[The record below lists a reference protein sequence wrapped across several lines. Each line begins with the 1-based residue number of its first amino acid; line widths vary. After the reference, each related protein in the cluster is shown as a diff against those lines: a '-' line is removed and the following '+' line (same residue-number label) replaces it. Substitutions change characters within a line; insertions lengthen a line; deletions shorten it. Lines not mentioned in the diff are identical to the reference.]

1 MQNQRSLSRVFY
13 LTMILMLLLLGL
25 ILTSMYIYRYFSFA
39 DSITALD
46 MVNVCTGNLQGE
58 KENHDEQKNRYEIR
72 IDAFKESRQI
82 PEDGGMAVTGID
94 DDDIPWE
101 CQTIYA
107 DYYSTSQLG
116 EQLKLREDV
125 RINLE
130 EHYEWINVPVPHLDE
145 SDPASII
152 HDFQQ
157 GLTAYHDLLLD
168 KCYVIELN
176 TTNVLPP
183 QDFQELLTNMKNG
196 GYLPQTYIVE
206 EEMIVMEPVN
216 DLYQLGSSIYLLCH
230 GKETYWLKRRTARRH
245 IHRRAAK
252 KCHHIH
258 HFANTFVVDTAICQR
273 L

>member
-1 MQNQRSLSRVFY
+1 MGKILAQQQQASGPKTEKEAGGALPSLLPSHG
-13 LTMILMLLLLGL
+13 LKAQLLL
-25 ILTSMYIYRYFSFA
+25 
-39 DSITALD
+39 
-46 MVNVCTGNLQGE
+46 
-58 KENHDEQKNRYEIR
+58 DE
-72 IDAFKESRQI
+72 IDE
-82 PEDGGMAVTGID
+82 
-94 DDDIPWE
+94 DDIPWE

-116 EQLKLREDV
+116 GQLKLREDV

-130 EHYEWINVPVPHLDE
+130 EHYEWINVPVPPLDE

-157 GLTAYHDLLLD
+157 GMTAYHDLLLD

-183 QDFQELLTNMKNG
+183 QDFQDLLTNMKNG

-216 DLYQLGSSIYLLCH
+216 DMYQLGSSIYLLCH
-230 GKETYWLKRRTARRH
+230 GKEAYWLKRRTARRH
-245 IHRRAAK
+245 IHRRDAK

-258 HFANTFVVDTAICQR
+258 HFANTFVVDTVICQR